1 MARNLPEADIAAS
14 IFHSIAVQT
23 VVTLSHGIS
32 FEAPILLCGGPL
44 TFLPAL
50 RKAFADYLELS
61 PDSFISPAEGNLIP
75 ALGCALRAA
84 VSSGAISPDRFH
96 NYHRI
101 LETMQEA
108 RHGRQQAR
116 L

>member
-50 RKAFADYLELS
+50 RKAFSDYLHLS
-61 PDSFISPAEGNLIP
+61 PNDFIVSGNSNLIP
-75 ALGCALRAA
+75 ASRA
-84 VSSGAISPDRFH
+84 VLIGLNRQ
-96 NYHRI
+96 I
-101 LETMQEA
+101 LQPQFLFSEV
-108 RHGRQQAR
+108 G
-116 L
+116 